1 MNAGTVREY
10 YCADSVTAAST
21 DERTGLRTHC
31 RDKSSQ
37 DVRLSFASVQ
47 VSAVLYRRLAG
58 PISIPWHRLACPEGP
73 ASPGDAV
80 PLPAKILI
88 VDDHELV
95 RRTLRSLLAEQR
107 HWKIYEASDGQ
118 EAIAEIQRLKPD
130 VAILDIVMPRMSG
143 IEAAYEMR
151 RLVPD
156 TKIILMSSHYTA
168 EEAATLARLFG
179 DGNFVA
185 KSDMGKDLVPAI
197 SRILPEDARAV

>member
-1 MNAGTVREY
+1 MPV
-10 YCADSVTAAST
+10 
-21 DERTGLRTHC
+21 
-31 RDKSSQ
+31 
-37 DVRLSFASVQ
+37 
-47 VSAVLYRRLAG
+47 
-58 PISIPWHRLACPEGP
+58 
-73 ASPGDAV
+73 
-80 PLPAKILI
+80 PAKILI

-95 RRTLRSLLAEQR
+95 RRALRSLLAEQR

-118 EAIAEIQRLKPD
+118 EAIEEIQRLKPD

-156 TKIILMSSHYTA
+156 TKIILMSSHYTP

-185 KSDMGKDLVPAI
+185 KSEMGKDLVPAI
-197 SRILPEDARAV
+197 SRILPEEARAV

>member
-1 MNAGTVREY
+1 
-10 YCADSVTAAST
+10 
-21 DERTGLRTHC
+21 
-31 RDKSSQ
+31 
-37 DVRLSFASVQ
+37 
-47 VSAVLYRRLAG
+47 
-58 PISIPWHRLACPEGP
+58 
-73 ASPGDAV
+73 V
-80 PLPAKILI
+80 PVPAKILI

-95 RRTLRSLLAEQR
+95 RRALRSLLAEQR

-118 EAIAEIQRLKPD
+118 EAIEEIQRLKPD

-156 TKIILMSSHYTA
+156 TKIILMSSHYTP

-185 KSDMGKDLVPAI
+185 KSEMGKDLVPAI